1 VLAFAYILVV
11 VIIGLGVPLTVN
23 LQRRATAELETNAL
37 VTAQGIAG
45 AIDPNRID
53 RTVEMSELA
62 RDAAARSNVR
72 VVVVDSAGIVSGDSD
87 GIAVGETYAERGRP
101 EILLALDGQPE
112 SIIRMSQDLG
122 RDIMATAVPVVDE
135 DERRVVGAVR
145 ITQDVQQVSDNV
157 RRTTLGL
164 LAIGAAGLVAGLIL
178 AFSLA
183 GSLSRPLTKLAGA
196 ARRLGSGD
204 LGARTELEGGASE
217 IEELARAFDD
227 MAGRLERTVRA
238 QREFVANASHQLR
251 TPLTGMKL
259 RLESAIAEAEDDD
272 AKQRL
277 EAAEREVDR
286 LSEIVARLL
295 VTATAVEE
303 GRPTRVDLDN
313 AIERAVTRW
322 EERATRAS
330 AKLSARGDAGRA
342 EGNPSDVD
350 QILDN
355 LLDNAISYA
364 PGDVTIEAGRRDTSA
379 IVAVEDRGPGIR
391 EEDVARV
398 TERFYRGTDASR
410 GGSGLGLAIARDL
423 AEKWGGSIEVTS
435 EVGRGTRVEVRL
447 RALKD

>member
-53 RTVEMSELA
+53 RTDEMSELA

-101 EILLALDGQPE
+101 EILRALDGQPE

-178 AFSLA
+178 AFGLA

-227 MAGRLERTVRA
+227 MADRLGPVRA

-272 AKQRL
+272 VRQRL

-313 AIERAVTRW
+313 AIECAVARW
-322 EERATRAS
+322 EERATQAS
-330 AKLSARGDAGRA
+330 AKLSATGDAGRA

-398 TERFYRGTDASR
+398 TERFYRGTDAPR
-410 GGSGLGLAIARDL
+410 GGSELGLAIARDL

>member
-1 VLAFAYILVV
+1 M
-11 VIIGLGVPLTVN
+11 PLTVN
-23 LQRRATAELETNAL
+23 LQRRAAAELETNAL
-37 VTAQGIAG
+37 VTAQGIAA

-53 RTVEMSELA
+53 RTDEMTELA

-72 VVVVDSAGIVSGDSD
+72 VIVVDSSGIVSGDSD
-87 GIAVGETYAERGRP
+87 GIAVGEMYAERGRP
-101 EILLALDGQPE
+101 EILRALDGQPK

-135 DERRVVGAVR
+135 DEQRVVGAVR

-178 AFSLA
+178 AFGLA

-217 IEELARAFDD
+217 IEELARAFDE
-227 MAGRLERTVRA
+227 MADRLERTVRA

-272 AKQRL
+272 VKQRL

-295 VTATAVEE
+295 VTAAAVEE
-303 GRPTRVDLDN
+303 GRPTRVDLDD
-313 AIERAVTRW
+313 AIERAVARW

-330 AKLSARGDAGRA
+330 AKIAATGDAGRA

-364 PGDVTIEAGRRDTSA
+364 PGDVTIEAGRHDTSA
-379 IVAVEDRGPGIR
+379 FVAVEDRGPGIR

-398 TERFYRGTDASR
+398 TERFYRGTDAPR

>member
-1 VLAFAYILVV
+1 L
-11 VIIGLGVPLTVN
+11 
-23 LQRRATAELETNAL
+23 RRTRSST
-37 VTAQGIAG
+37 QGIAA

-53 RTVEMSELA
+53 RTGEMTELA
-62 RDAAARSNVR
+62 RDAAARTSVR
-72 VVVVDSAGIVSGDSD
+72 VIVVDSAGIVTGDSD
-87 GIAVGETYAERGRP
+87 GFAVGEMYAERGRP
-101 EILLALDGQPE
+101 EILRALEGQPE

-122 RDIMATAVPVVDE
+122 RDIMATAAPVVDE
-135 DERRVVGAVR
+135 DEGRVVGAVR

-178 AFSLA
+178 AFGLA
-183 GSLSRPLTKLAGA
+183 GSLSRPLTRLAGA
-196 ARRLGSGD
+196 AQRLGSGD
-204 LGARTELEGGASE
+204 LGARTELKGGAQE
-217 IEELARAFDD
+217 IAELARAFDD
-227 MAGRLERTVRA
+227 MADRLERTVRA

-259 RLESAIAEAEDDD
+259 RLESAIAEANDDV
-272 AKQRL
+272 KHQL

-295 VTATAVEE
+295 VTAAAVEE
-303 GRPTRVDLDN
+303 GRPTRVDLDD
-313 AIERAVTRW
+313 AIACAVAGW

-330 AKLSARGDAGRA
+330 AKLAARGDAGRA

-364 PGDVTIEAGRRDTSA
+364 PGDVTIEAGRRDMSA
-379 IVAVEDRGPGIR
+379 LVAVEDRGPGIR
-391 EEDVARV
+391 REDVARV
-398 TERFYRGTDASR
+398 TERFYRGTDAPR
-410 GGSGLGLAIARDL
+410 GGSGLGLAIACDL

-435 EVGRGTRVEVRL
+435 EVGRGARVEVRL

>member
-1 VLAFAYILVV
+1 LAFAYILIV
-11 VIIGLGVPLTVN
+11 VIIALGLPLTVN
-23 LQRRATAELETNAL
+23 LQRRATAELQRNAL
-37 VTAQGIAG
+37 VTAQGIAA

-53 RTVEMSELA
+53 RTDEMTELV
-62 RDAAARSNVR
+62 RDAAARSSAR
-72 VVVVDSAGIVSGDSD
+72 VIVVLPDGEVVADSD
-87 GIAVGETYAERGRP
+87 GVAVGEMYAERGRP
-101 EILLALDGQPE
+101 EIVRALEGQPE
-112 SIIRMSQDLG
+112 SIIRSSEDLG

-135 DERRVVGAVR
+135 GQEIVGAVR

-178 AFSLA
+178 AFGLA
-183 GSLSRPLTKLAGA
+183 GSLSRPLTRLAGA
-196 ARRLGSGD
+196 ARKLGAGD
-204 LGARTELEGGASE
+204 LGARTGVEGGASE
-217 IEELARAFDD
+217 IEELARSFDD
-227 MAGRLERTVRA
+227 MADRMERTVRA

-259 RLESAIAEAEDDD
+259 RLESAIADTRGDDVK
-272 AKQRL
+272 KQL

-295 VTATAVEE
+295 VTAAAVEE
-303 GRPTRVDLDN
+303 GRPTRVDLDD
-313 AIERAVTRW
+313 AIERAVARW
-322 EERATRAS
+322 NERANRANAS
-330 AKLSARGDAGRA
+330 LVATGDAGVA

-379 IVAVEDRGPGIR
+379 FVAVQDRGPGIQ

-398 TERFYRGTDASR
+398 LERFYRGRDAPT

-423 AEKWGGSIEVTS
+423 AEKWGGSIAVTS

-447 RALKD
+447 RAANG

>member
-1 VLAFAYILVV
+1 
-11 VIIGLGVPLTVN
+11 VPLTVN
-23 LQRRATAELETNAL
+23 LQRRAAAELETNAL
-37 VTAQGIAG
+37 VTAQGIAA

-53 RTVEMSELA
+53 RTDEMSELA

-72 VVVVDSAGIVSGDSD
+72 VVVVDSAGIVFGDSD
-87 GIAVGETYAERGRP
+87 DIAVGEMYAERGRP
-101 EILLALDGQPE
+101 EILRALDGQPK

-157 RRTTLGL
+157 RRTTFGL
-164 LAIGAAGLVAGLIL
+164 LAVGAAGLVAGLIL
-178 AFSLA
+178 AFGLA

-204 LGARTELEGGASE
+204 LAARTALKGGASE

-227 MAGRLERTVRA
+227 MADRLERTVRA

-259 RLESAIAEAEDDD
+259 RLESAIAAAEDDD
-272 AKQRL
+272 VKQRL
-277 EAAEREVDR
+277 QAAEREVDR
-286 LSEIVARLL
+286 LSEIVSRLL
-295 VTATAVEE
+295 VTAAAVEE
-303 GRPTRVDLDN
+303 GRPTRVDLDD
-313 AIERAVTRW
+313 AIERAVARW
-322 EERATRAS
+322 DERATRAS
-330 AKLSARGDAGRA
+330 AKIAATGDAGRA

-364 PGDVTIEAGRRDTSA
+364 PGDVTIEAGRHDTSA
-379 IVAVEDRGPGIR
+379 FVAVEDRGPGIR
-391 EEDVARV
+391 QEDVARV
-398 TERFYRGTDASR
+398 TERFYRGEDAPR

>member
-1 VLAFAYILVV
+1 M
-11 VIIGLGVPLTVN
+11 PLTVN
-23 LQRRATAELETNAL
+23 LQRRAAAELETNAL
-37 VTAQGIAG
+37 VTAQGIAA
-45 AIDPNRID
+45 AIDPSRID
-53 RTVEMSELA
+53 RSDEMTELA

-72 VVVVDSAGIVSGDSD
+72 VIVVDSAGIVSGDSD
-87 GIAVGETYAERGRP
+87 GIAVGEMYAEPGRP
-101 EILLALDGQPE
+101 EILRALGGNPE

-135 DERRVVGAVR
+135 EEQRVVGAVR

-164 LAIGAAGLVAGLIL
+164 LAIGAAGLVAGMIL
-178 AFSLA
+178 AFGLA

-204 LGARTELEGGASE
+204 LAARTELEGGASE
-217 IEELARAFDD
+217 IEALARAFDE
-227 MAGRLERTVRA
+227 MADRLERTVRA

-259 RLESAIAEAEDDD
+259 RLESAIAGAEDHDV
-272 AKQRL
+272 KKRL
-277 EAAEREVDR
+277 QAAEREVDR

-295 VTATAVEE
+295 VTAAAVEE
-303 GRPTRVDLDN
+303 GRPTHVDLDD
-313 AIERAVTRW
+313 AIERAVARW

-330 AKLSARGDAGRA
+330 AKLVATGDAGRA

-355 LLDNAISYA
+355 LLDNAMSYA

-379 IVAVEDRGPGIR
+379 FVAVEDRGPGIR
-391 EEDVARV
+391 QEDVARV
-398 TERFYRGTDASR
+398 TERFYRGKDALR

-423 AEKWGGSIEVTS
+423 AEKWGGSIAVTS

>member
-1 VLAFAYILVV
+1 VK
-11 VIIGLGVPLTVN
+11 
-23 LQRRATAELETNAL
+23 LQRRAAAELETNAL
-37 VTAQGIAG
+37 VTAQGIAA
-45 AIDPNRID
+45 AIDPSRID
-53 RTVEMSELA
+53 RTDEMTELA
-62 RDAAARSNVR
+62 RDAAARANVR

-87 GIAVGETYAERGRP
+87 GIAVGEIYAERGRP
-101 EILLALDGQPE
+101 EILQALDGQPA

-135 DERRVVGAVR
+135 DDQRVVGAVR

-178 AFSLA
+178 AFGLA
-183 GSLSRPLTKLAGA
+183 GSLSRPLTRLAGA

-217 IEELARAFDD
+217 IEDLARAFDE
-227 MAGRLERTVRA
+227 MADRLERTVRA

-272 AKQRL
+272 VKKRL
-277 EAAEREVDR
+277 QAAEREVDR

-295 VTATAVEE
+295 VTAAAVEE
-303 GRPTRVDLDN
+303 GRPTRVDLDD
-313 AIERAVTRW
+313 AIERAVARW

-330 AKLSARGDAGRA
+330 AKLAATGNAGSA

-364 PGDVTIEAGRRDTSA
+364 PGDVMIEAGRHNTSA
-379 IVAVEDRGPGIR
+379 FVAVEDRGPGIR

-398 TERFYRGTDASR
+398 TERFYRGGDAPR
-410 GGSGLGLAIARDL
+410 GGSGLGLAIASDL
-423 AEKWGGSIEVTS
+423 AEKWGGSIDVTS

-447 RALKD
+447 RALKT

>member
-1 VLAFAYILVV
+1 
-11 VIIGLGVPLTVN
+11 VPLTVN
-23 LQRRATAELETNAL
+23 LQRRAAAELETNAL
-37 VTAQGIAG
+37 VTAQGIAA

-53 RTVEMSELA
+53 RTDEMTELA
-62 RDAAARSNVR
+62 RDAAARTNVR
-72 VVVVDSAGIVSGDSD
+72 VIVVDSSGIVSGDSD
-87 GIAVGETYAERGRP
+87 GIAVGEMYAERGRP
-101 EILLALDGQPE
+101 EILRALEGQPE

-135 DERRVVGAVR
+135 DEQRVVGAVR

-157 RRTTLGL
+157 RRTTFGL
-164 LAIGAAGLVAGLIL
+164 LAIGAAGLIAGLIL
-178 AFSLA
+178 AFGLA

-227 MAGRLERTVRA
+227 MADRLERTVRA

-272 AKQRL
+272 VKKRL

-295 VTATAVEE
+295 VTAAAVEE
-303 GRPTRVDLDN
+303 GRPTRVDLDD
-313 AIERAVTRW
+313 AIERAVARW

-330 AKLSARGDAGRA
+330 AKIAATGDAGRA

-364 PGDVTIEAGRRDTSA
+364 PGDVTIEAGRHDTSA
-379 IVAVEDRGPGIR
+379 FVAVEDYGPGIR

-398 TERFYRGTDASR
+398 TERFYRGTDAPR

>member
-1 VLAFAYILVV
+1 M
-11 VIIGLGVPLTVN
+11 PLTVN
-23 LQRRATAELETNAL
+23 LQRRAAAELETNAL
-37 VTAQGIAG
+37 VTAQGIAA
-45 AIDPNRID
+45 AIDPSRID
-53 RTVEMSELA
+53 RTDEMTELA
-62 RDAAARSNVR
+62 RDAAARANVR
-72 VVVVDSAGIVSGDSD
+72 VLVVDSAGIVSGDSD
-87 GIAVGETYAERGRP
+87 GIAVGEMYAERGRP
-101 EILLALDGQPE
+101 EILRALDGQPE

-135 DERRVVGAVR
+135 EEQRVVGAVR

-178 AFSLA
+178 AFGLA

-217 IEELARAFDD
+217 IEELARAFDE
-227 MAGRLERTVRA
+227 MADRLERTVRA

-272 AKQRL
+272 VKKRL
-277 EAAEREVDR
+277 QAAEREVDR

-295 VTATAVEE
+295 VTAAAVEE
-303 GRPTRVDLDN
+303 GRPTRVDLDD
-313 AIERAVTRW
+313 AIERAVARW

-330 AKLSARGDAGRA
+330 AKLAATGDAGRA

-379 IVAVEDRGPGIR
+379 FVAVEDRGPGIR
-391 EEDVARV
+391 QEDVARV
-398 TERFYRGTDASR
+398 TERFYRGGDAPG

-423 AEKWGGSIEVTS
+423 AEKWGGSISVTS

>member
-1 VLAFAYILVV
+1 M
-11 VIIGLGVPLTVN
+11 PLTVN
-23 LQRRATAELETNAL
+23 LQRRAAAELETNAL
-37 VTAQGIAG
+37 VTAQGIAA
-45 AIDPNRID
+45 AIDPSRID
-53 RTVEMSELA
+53 RTDEMTELA
-62 RDAAARSNVR
+62 RDAAARANVR
-72 VVVVDSAGIVSGDSD
+72 VIVVDSAGIVSGDSD
-87 GIAVGETYAERGRP
+87 GIAVGEKYAERGRP

-122 RDIMATAVPVVDE
+122 RDIIATAVPVVDE
-135 DERRVVGAVR
+135 DEQRVVGAVR

-178 AFSLA
+178 AFGLA

-204 LGARTELEGGASE
+204 LDARTELEGGASE
-217 IEELARAFDD
+217 IEELARAFDE
-227 MAGRLERTVRA
+227 MADRLERTVRA

-259 RLESAIAEAEDDD
+259 RLESAIAEVEDDD
-272 AKQRL
+272 VKKRL
-277 EAAEREVDR
+277 QAAEREVDR

-295 VTATAVEE
+295 VTAAAVEE
-303 GRPTRVDLDN
+303 GRPTRVDLDD
-313 AIERAVTRW
+313 AIERAVARW

-330 AKLSARGDAGRA
+330 AKLAATGDAGRA

-355 LLDNAISYA
+355 LVDNAISYA
-364 PGDVTIEAGRRDTSA
+364 PGDVTIEAGRHDTSA
-379 IVAVEDRGPGIR
+379 FVAVEDRGPGIR
-391 EEDVARV
+391 QEDVVRV
-398 TERFYRGTDASR
+398 TERFFRGVDAPR